1 MLRILDNIEQ
11 YALPVMR
18 GSRSCPLPT
27 QPASEGTPWAEPRVT
42 TTGRAKGI
50 FIIGLVNCTIQANAL
65 PADQASYH
73 NSLERPPLF
82 AFEAPLTNAGSS

>member
-1 MLRILDNIEQ
+1 MLGILDNIEQ

-27 QPASEGTPWAEPRVT
+27 QPAREGTPWAEPRVT

-50 FIIGLVNCTIQANAL
+50 FLIALVNCTIQVNAL
-65 PADQASYH
+65 SADQASCA
-73 NSLERPPLF
+73 NS
-82 AFEAPLTNAGSS
+82 